1 MPGDEDGGGMS
12 AFIVFPQL
20 GFYPVTPGLPIYVIG
35 SPVFERAKIQLSD
48 DKTFEV
54 YCHNYSPK
62 HKYIQ
67 SVKLDGVE
75 WDKSWFSH
83 EELMKGNKLEV
94 TMGAYPNKE
103 WASQDQS
110 VPPSFEMRK

>member
-1 MPGDEDGGGMS
+1 MS
-12 AFIVFPQL
+12 AFIVFSQL

-94 TMGAYPNKE
+94 TMGAIPIR
-103 WASQDQS
+103 SGVS
-110 VPPSFEMRK
+110 RPVCPPFI

>member
-1 MPGDEDGGGMS
+1 ME
-12 AFIVFPQL
+12 
-20 GFYPVTPGLPIYVIG
+20 
-35 SPVFERAKIQLSD
+35 
-48 DKTFEV
+48 
-54 YCHNYSPK
+54 
-62 HKYIQ
+62 

>member
-1 MPGDEDGGGMS
+1 M
-12 AFIVFPQL
+12 
-20 GFYPVTPGLPIYVIG
+20 
-35 SPVFERAKIQLSD
+35 FERAKIQLSD

-103 WASQDQS
+103 WKMIIILLIRRIT
-110 VPPSFEMRK
+110 EEIII